1 VAVTESLV
9 IGLFEHQPPL
19 TGADASGHPMIT
31 RGRHVVVEVDDLP
44 DRFPVLDRYSGEYL
58 PEGHDHPETAAIKP
72 FIYAADRPDAAS
84 R

>member
-1 VAVTESLV
+1 
-9 IGLFEHQPPL
+9 
-19 TGADASGHPMIT
+19 MIT